1 MHKKDVLKI
10 LKNLPDNTKEY
21 IDNLI
26 KVVSNKLDNTDLYF
40 DEENNK
46 AYIKKS
52 DGTLQGTGM
61 MLPTGGGNISNNTI
75 SEKTTWSS
83 SKIKQE
89 LNNISNSI
97 DVTYDEIN
105 KEIIISSNRV
115 SYDEANKQIIL
126 S

>member
-26 KVVSNKLDNTDLYF
+26 KVVNNKLDNTDLYF

-105 KEIIISSNRV
+105 KEIMISSNRV

>member
-61 MLPTGGGNISNNTI
+61 TLPTGGGNISNNTI

-105 KEIIISSNRV
+105 KEIMIASNRV

>member
-61 MLPTGGGNISNNTI
+61 TLPTGGGNISNNTI

-105 KEIIISSNRV
+105 KEIMISSNRV

>member
-46 AYIKKS
+46 AFIKKS

-61 MLPTGGGNISNNTI
+61 TLPTGGGNISNNTI

>member
-1 MHKKDVLKI
+1 MHKKDVLMK

-21 IDNLI
+21 IDN
-26 KVVSNKLDNTDLYF
+26 TDLYF
-40 DEENNK
+40 DEANNK

-61 MLPTGGGNISNNTI
+61 ALPTGGGNISDDII

-83 SKIKQE
+83 SKVKQE
-89 LNNISNSI
+89 LNDMSNSI
-97 DVTYDEIN
+97 DVTYDETN
-105 KEIIISSNRV
+105 KEIIITSNKIV
-115 SYDEANKQIIL
+115 YDEVNKQIIL

>member
-1 MHKKDVLKI
+1 MYKKDVLKI

-26 KVVSNKLDNTDLYF
+26 KVVSNKLDDTDLYF

-61 MLPTGGGNISNNTI
+61 TLPTGGGNISDDII

-89 LNNISNSI
+89 LNNMSNSI
-97 DVTYDEIN
+97 DVTYDETN
-105 KEIIISSNRV
+105 KEIIVTSNRV

>member
-105 KEIIISSNRV
+105 KEIMISSNRV